1 MYTGRFVFTRSV
13 EGICVIASH
22 VHEMNSDHRYTVYA
36 LHCMWL
42 HHRSEKDIYS
52 ATSQVSNSRTLL
64 LASFPGSH
72 AREREH

>member
-1 MYTGRFVFTRSV
+1 MFTKSM
-13 EGICVIASH
+13 EGIDVIACH
-22 VHEMNSDHRYTVYA
+22 VHEMNSHHRCTVYA

-42 HHRSEKDIYS
+42 TIVLSEKDLYS